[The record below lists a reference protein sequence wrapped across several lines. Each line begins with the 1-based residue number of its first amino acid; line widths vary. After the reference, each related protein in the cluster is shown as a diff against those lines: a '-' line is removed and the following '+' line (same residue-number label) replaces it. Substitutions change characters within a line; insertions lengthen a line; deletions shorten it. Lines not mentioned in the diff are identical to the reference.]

1 MGERTKGHTVEQ
13 TIVYFHS
20 KKFCFLLRFQT
31 SWVRLTLNIRTDSS
45 PSNNLLPS
53 PGIDPRGTTLKNQ
66 LYTPSHM
73 SNICLKCFSD
83 QNFSIALVRFNKFV
97 KFSKISELTITK
109 ILKKLIVPRGSIRIS
124 RVFKRG
130 EACSRC
136 CHYYN
141 QTIIKLSH

>member
-45 PSNNLLPS
+45 PSNNPLPP

-73 SNICLKCFSD
+73 SNIGLKCFSD
-83 QNFSIALVRFNKFV
+83 QDLSICLDRFNLVV
-97 KFSKISELTITK
+97 KFFEDKSTHHHQFHEKNT
-109 ILKKLIVPRGSIRIS
+109 S
-124 RVFKRG
+124 RFNPIYN
-130 EACSRC
+130 SYC
-136 CHYYN
+136 CC
-141 QTIIKLSH
+141 K